1 MISKPN
7 NNNDSYLQKELPL
20 DEDNYLLLEYPDY
33 LTNGG
38 NKKIKVKDLGEKF
51 ASLNSFF
58 MDYLKEYHIPAAFVK
73 TQDKNSLKFIK
84 HERLPFVIKI
94 MNLTDKRTAKIFS
107 KKEGEMLSLPIF
119 EYHYGEGK
127 NLPAGQAS
135 TLVSES
141 HLITFDLCTV
151 EDLKLINRI
160 CSKVNAVLKSFF
172 ERRGEVL
179 AEVNCCFGKSEN
191 KIYLVDDFTPKS
203 LKIIPI
209 SRDDKW
215 ISPYKFDTPAT
226 VRKYTDHL
234 FNMMSS

>member
-1 MISKPN
+1 M
-7 NNNDSYLQKELPL
+7 

-38 NKKIKVKDLGEKF
+38 NKKIKVKDLGKKF
-51 ASLNSFF
+51 AMLNSFF

-84 HERLPFVIKI
+84 YERLPFVVRILNI
-94 MNLTDKRTAKIFS
+94 MDKRTAKIFS
-107 KKEGEMLSLPIF
+107 RKEGETLNLPIF
-119 EYHYGEGK
+119 EYHFGEGK
-127 NLPAGQAS
+127 D

-141 HLITFDLCTV
+141 HLISFDLCTI

-172 ERRGEVL
+172 ERRGEIL
-179 AEVNCCFGKSEN
+179 AEINCSFGKSEN

-203 LKIIPI
+203 LKIIPV
-209 SRDDKW
+209 SKNDKW
-215 ISPYKFDTPAT
+215 ISPYNFDTPAA

>member
-1 MISKPN
+1 MISKPF
-7 NNNDSYLQKELPL
+7 NNNDSYLKKELPL
-20 DEDNYLLLEYPDY
+20 DEDNYLLLEYTDY

-58 MDYLKEYHIPAAFVK
+58 MDYLKEYHIPAAYVK
-73 TQDKNSLKFIK
+73 AQDKNSLKFIR
-84 HERLPFVIKI
+84 HERLPFIIKI
-94 MNLTDKRTAKIFS
+94 LNLTDKRTAKIFS
-107 KKEGEMLSLPIF
+107 KKEGEILSLPIF
-119 EYHYGEGK
+119 EYHFGEGK
-127 NLPAGQAS
+127 D

-172 ERRGEVL
+172 ERRGEIL
-179 AEVNCCFGKSEN
+179 AEVNCSFGKSEN

-209 SRDDKW
+209 ARNDKW
-215 ISPYKFDTPAT
+215 ISPYKFDTPAA